1 MQRKKTKRKK
11 AAKVLAEFEQE
22 WRREIAEKA
31 EMAKRIEIEKAVEEL
46 AKWEQGTVELGANT
60 VLKQTNELC
69 F

>member
-46 AKWEQGTVELGANT
+46 NWPKGNKVLLSLGPT
-60 VLKQTNELC
+60 Q